1 MNKEI
6 SKPDPNIYK
15 LIEILQDQEAL
26 HAISYEKAN
35 LVHKKSR
42 RTNEDLKDRDIEI
55 LKLKYD
61 TNLLDMMKYLEELS
75 AHVKDFD

>member
-1 MNKEI
+1 MVKEKECPGYITLAHNGKHRPMVPIESDVKKIKLELDEFI
-6 SKPDPNIYK
+6 SSNHTAF
-15 LIEILQDQEAL
+15 LQSL
-26 HAISYEKAN
+26 N
-35 LVHKKSR
+35 
-42 RTNEDLKDRDIEI
+42 I